1 MADPVEARRQM
12 VKNQLRK
19 RDIDDERVLEAMGR
33 VPREKFVPPD
43 RRAEAY
49 NDSAMSIGEGQTI
62 SQPYMVA
69 LMTQEL
75 HPEPDDRVLEVGT
88 GSGYQAA
95 VLAELVEHVYTVERI
110 QKLSDRARQTLVEGL
125 GYDNLSFRVGDGTL
139 GWPDEAPFDGIIVT
153 AAAPE
158 APEPLLDQIAQGG
171 EMLAPVGTPYTQM
184 LTRYRRKRTGSIS
197 TESIGS
203 CVFVKLIGEEGW

>member
-1 MADPVEARRQM
+1 M
-12 VKNQLRK
+12 VKNQLQR
-19 RDIDDERVLEAMGR
+19 RDIDDERVLDAMGR
-33 VPREKFVPPD
+33 VPREKFVPPE
-43 RRAEAY
+43 RRDAAY
-49 NDSAMSIGEGQTI
+49 NDSAMAIGEGQTI

-75 HPEPDDRVLEVGT
+75 YPEPDDRVLEVGT

-110 QKLSDRARQTLVEGL
+110 QELSDRAREILVDDL
-125 GYDNLSFRVGDGTL
+125 GYTNLSFAVGDGTL
-139 GWPDEAPFDGIIVT
+139 GWPEQSPFDGIIVT
-153 AAAPE
+153 AGAPE
-158 APEPLLDQIAQGG
+158 APPSLLEQLAQGG
-171 EMLAPVGTPYTQM
+171 RMVIPVGTPYTQM

-197 TESIGS
+197 SESIGS